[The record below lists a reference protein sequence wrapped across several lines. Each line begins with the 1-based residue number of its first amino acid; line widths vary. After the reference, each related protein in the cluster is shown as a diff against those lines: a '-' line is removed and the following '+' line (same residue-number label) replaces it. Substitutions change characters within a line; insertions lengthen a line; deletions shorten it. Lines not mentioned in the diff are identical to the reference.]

1 MNWHSIKH
9 FNGERTNQILVDSL
23 RIPAGDENRPS
34 EADTREFHAIWEIFQ
49 QFLEKEGKILIL
61 PTLVQSRGKHRWVS
75 NFGPAQHHQTF
86 RSLILEER
94 RKNVGG
100 KKLPHAYE
108 TTIIRMDK
116 YSLLSGSQYR

>member
-86 RSLILEER
+86 RSLIFGGTKKKCR
-94 RKNVGG
+94 REKV
-100 KKLPHAYE
+100 AAC
-108 TTIIRMDK
+108 IRDNHH
-116 YSLLSGSQYR
+116 SNGQIFLVEWLAI